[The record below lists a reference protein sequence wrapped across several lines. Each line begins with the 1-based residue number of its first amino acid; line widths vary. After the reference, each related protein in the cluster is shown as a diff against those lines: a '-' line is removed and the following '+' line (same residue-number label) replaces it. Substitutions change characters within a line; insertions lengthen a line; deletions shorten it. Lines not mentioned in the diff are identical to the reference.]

1 MDPSSQSVRIG
12 DTDLCVHTWNV
23 SKDDD
28 DASQSPSKSIAVIY
42 HGFLAHGRY
51 PTVRYAAERMAAAGH
66 AVISA
71 DFRGHGKSPGLQGY
85 LPSVEELIEDAV
97 GIAEYARSLQPQESK
112 AKIFLV
118 GSSMGGAIA
127 LSVAERLGVDKV
139 AGLVLLA
146 PMLKLSVSD
155 AARYL
160 LWGLSGVVPT
170 WEVIP
175 SSSTSA
181 DTQYRD
187 PIKRKE
193 CEDDELTIKAKTI
206 RVGSASTCVQL
217 ASSVQ
222 GQFDKVSCPFLL
234 LVADEDV
241 VVNNQGSLDLMEKA
255 ASSDKTMKR
264 YPALHG
270 LLCEPS
276 PLVDTIESEIIEW
289 METRKSI

>member
-12 DTDLCVHTWNV
+12 DTDLCIHTWNV

-28 DASQSPSKSIAVIY
+28 ASQSPKSIAVIY
-42 HGFLAHGRY
+42 HGFLAHGKY

-71 DFRGHGKSPGLQGY
+71 DFRGHGKSPGLKGY
-85 LPSVEELIEDAV
+85 LPSVEVLIEDAV

-181 DTQYRD
+181 DAQYRD

-193 CEDDELTIKAKTI
+193 CEDDELTIKVKSI

-222 GQFDKVSCPFLL
+222 EQFDKVSCPFIL

-289 METRKSI
+289 MESRKSV